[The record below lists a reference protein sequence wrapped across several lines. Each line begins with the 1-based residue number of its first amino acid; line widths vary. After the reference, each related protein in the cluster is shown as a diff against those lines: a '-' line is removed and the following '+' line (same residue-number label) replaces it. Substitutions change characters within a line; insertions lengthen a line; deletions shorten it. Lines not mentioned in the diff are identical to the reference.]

1 MKRIKPYIL
10 TNILQTIYRVFTQPN
25 FDYSSHLRA
34 VCITNNLKTGFVHF
48 YHLKNPGF
56 SRTFFT
62 LLKGFCKVLNGYTGP
77 NLKESVIRRNTRQ
90 INCNLRNDQTDL
102 VV

>member
-10 TNILQTIYRVFTQPN
+10 ANILQTIYRVFTQPN

-34 VCITNNLKTGFVHF
+34 VCTTNNLKTGFVHF

-62 LLKGFCKVLNGYTGP
+62 LLKEFSRGYLRYTKQFPMKLTGF
-77 NLKESVIRRNTRQ
+77 
-90 INCNLRNDQTDL
+90 
-102 VV
+102 